1 MAHLEENAFDNNPDL
16 VLMMYAR
23 YVDDIFL
30 VVNNQEQLHNI

>member
-1 MAHLEENAFDNNPDL
+1 MAHLEENAFDNNLDL
-16 VLMMYAR
+16 VPTMYAR